1 MTTTTV
7 GYGDLVP
14 ESVAGR
20 LIGFLLMLAGIG
32 IIGILTANIA
42 SFFIEPPAGAT
53 GEDDE
58 GSADETDVPDV
69 ALPTGDTSVE
79 QLVTRMA
86 ALDAKL
92 DRVLARLDADP

>member
-1 MTTTTV
+1 MITRKYMQGVT
-7 GYGDLVP
+7 
-14 ESVAGR
+14 
-20 LIGFLLMLAGIG
+20 LMELMIVVV

-58 GSADETDVPDV
+58 GSADETDVPDASIDATVGPDV
-69 ALPTGDTSVE
+69 ALPTDDTSVE

-92 DRVLARLDADP
+92 DRVLARLDADPG